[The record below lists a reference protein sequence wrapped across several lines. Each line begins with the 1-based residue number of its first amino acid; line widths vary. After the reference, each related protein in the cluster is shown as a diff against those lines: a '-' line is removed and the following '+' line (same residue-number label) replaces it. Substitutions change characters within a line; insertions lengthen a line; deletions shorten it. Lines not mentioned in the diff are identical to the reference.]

1 MSSVSFWIVALVI
14 VAVALALRASGARR
28 RWAGLG
34 TAAVLIVLA
43 FGALVATRSQS
54 RALTRAVVIEGPPD
68 RPGQPNAVVELSNGR
83 LVIRNDALRAWL
95 PPEVPIP
102 PLPPRPPAAG
112 AEPPAPATQPNAT
125 EMAAE
130 EVAAAIRQ
138 YFDELLTK
146 DRASLKTERAE
157 LRSLL
162 TRLKVTERRRL
173 ADELARR
180 TSARVRDELA
190 AGPHDLFSDDQFLE
204 LQLEGGPDQ
213 WRRFVTSRDVRAA
226 TVQAPPLA
234 IRVILLCGTILVAA
248 AVLRRVVPSPARAGH
263 PDRGS

>member
-1 MSSVSFWIVALVI
+1 MSSVSFWIVLLVL

-28 RWAGLG
+28 RRVGLG
-34 TAAVLIVLA
+34 VAAVLIALA
-43 FGALVATRSQS
+43 FGAFVATRSQP
-54 RALTRAVVIEGPPD
+54 RGPTRAVVIEGP
-68 RPGQPNAVVELSNGR
+68 RGRLGQPDAVVELSDGR
-83 LVIRNDALRAWL
+83 LVIRNDALRTWL

-138 YFDELLTK
+138 YFDELLKK
-146 DRASLKTERAE
+146 DRASLKSEGAE
-157 LRSLL
+157 LRALL

-180 TSARVRDELA
+180 TYARVRDELA
-190 AGPHDLFSDDQFLE
+190 AGPDELLRRDQFLE

-226 TVQAPPLA
+226 TVQAPPLV
-234 IRVILLCGTILVAA
+234 IRLILLFGTIVVAA
-248 AVLRRVVPSPARAGH
+248 AVLRRVVPHSTRTGLPH
-263 PDRGS
+263 RGN